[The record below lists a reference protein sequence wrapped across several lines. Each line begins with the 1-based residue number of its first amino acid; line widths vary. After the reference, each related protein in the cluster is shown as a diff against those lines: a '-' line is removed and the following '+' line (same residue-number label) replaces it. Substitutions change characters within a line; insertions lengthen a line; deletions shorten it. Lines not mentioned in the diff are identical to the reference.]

1 VSRVDLERRLDEQ
14 QEVLELGL
22 ELAQTLEPERV
33 LELALEKAERFSAA
47 ETSSI
52 WELDEA
58 RGELF
63 FRLVRGEAAPEIRNL
78 RIPLG
83 EGIVGSAAQS
93 GRSER
98 IDDVARDPRWHGEAS
113 DRFST
118 QSMLVVPLVSRG
130 RVIGVLQL
138 LNSTDG
144 SAFDQDDLRRMEL
157 FAGPLAHAL
166 ANARLYASLERTF
179 VESVTALAEAVERR
193 DPYTGGHLRRVVAY
207 SLLLGRELDVPPEM
221 LEEIRLG
228 GTLHDIGKI
237 AVPDAILG
245 KPGPLTPEE
254 AEVMRRHPI
263 DGAEIVGRIA
273 SLAPVLPIVR
283 SHHERIDGRGYPDG
297 LTDAE
302 IPLAVRIV
310 AVADTYDA
318 ITTSRPYRPGLS
330 PERAAAEIAADAG
343 TRLCP
348 RVAAVFADLHGSGRF
363 DLAAGERLASSLS
376 LRHRDEYNRRKS

>member
-1 VSRVDLERRLDEQ
+1 MSGSELERRLAEQ

-33 LELALEKAERFSAA
+33 MALALEKAERFSAA

-52 WELDEA
+52 WELDES

-63 FRLVRGEAAPEIRNL
+63 FRLVRGQAAVEIRHL

-83 EGIVGSAAQS
+83 EGIVGDVAAS
-93 GRSER
+93 GRAER
-98 IDDVARDPRWHGEAS
+98 IEDAARDPRWHGEVS
-113 DRFST
+113 DHFST
-118 QSMLVVPLVSRG
+118 RSMLVVPLVSRG

-144 SAFDQDDLRRMEL
+144 SAFDEDDLRRMEL

-179 VESVTALAEAVERR
+179 VESGTALAEAVERR

-207 SLLLGRELDVPPEM
+207 SLLLGRELGLEPAA

-228 GTLHDIGKI
+228 ATLHDIGKI

-245 KPGPLTPEE
+245 KPAALTPEE
-254 AEVMRRHPI
+254 VEVMRRHPV
-263 DGAEIVGRIA
+263 DGAEIVGRIG
-273 SLAPVLPIVR
+273 SLGPVLPIVR

-297 LTDAE
+297 LAGDE

-330 PERAAAEIAADAG
+330 PERAAEEIAGDAG

-348 RVAAVFADLHGSGRF
+348 RVAAAFAALHGSNRF
-363 DLAAGERLASSLS
+363 DLAVGERLAGSLS
-376 LRHRDEYNRRKS
+376 LRRGGEYNAR